1 MNEENSLEC
10 GGVAFEEIRVGMS
23 ANSSH
28 TITDADI
35 RTYAQL
41 SGDFNPVHFSEEYA
55 LSSRFKGRI
64 AHGLYSAG
72 FFSALFGTQLPGPGC
87 VYVSQ
92 TLSFKLPVYLGDTV
106 TAEIKVIAV
115 DDRKRRVFFDTT
127 CSVKGVI
134 VIEGKAELY
143 VRKRQPPATAQG
155 DLK

>member
-1 MNEENSLEC
+1 MNEKSGSE
-10 GGVAFEEIRVGMS
+10 GGGIAFEDIRVGMS
-23 ANSSH
+23 ARYSH

-55 LSSRFKGRI
+55 VSSRFKGRI

-92 TLSFKLPVYLGDTV
+92 NLNFKLPVYLGDTV
-106 TAEIKVIAV
+106 TAEIKVTAI
-115 DDRKRRVFFDTT
+115 DDKKRRVFFDTT
-127 CSVKGVI
+127 CSVKDAI

-143 VRKRQPPATAQG
+143 VRKRPLRAPVQG
-155 DLK
+155 DVK